1 MVLKFSPRMNYYERD
16 FVLRYDPLPRSL
28 KIFSQFFVVPISTL
42 NKLYKEADFT
52 FKSIYRYLYE
62 LEIYRRWKLLPKSK
76 KMTKLIL
83 YKSYNINFFPRD
95 LI

>member
-1 MVLKFSPRMNYYERD
+1 MVIQFTKRMNYYERD
-16 FVLRYDPLPRSL
+16 FVLRYNPLPRNL
-28 KIFSQFFVVPISTL
+28 KVFSQFFIVPISTL
-42 NKLYKEADFT
+42 NKLYIEADFT

-76 KMTKLIL
+76 KMKKLIL
-83 YKSYNINFFPRD
+83 EKSFKINYFPVD